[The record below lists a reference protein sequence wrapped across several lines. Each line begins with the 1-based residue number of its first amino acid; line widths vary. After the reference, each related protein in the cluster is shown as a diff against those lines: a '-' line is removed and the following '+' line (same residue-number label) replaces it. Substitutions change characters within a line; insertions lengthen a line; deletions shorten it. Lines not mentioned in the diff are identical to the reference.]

1 MNLPLHIARRYLIS
15 KKSHN
20 IINVIS
26 GISIMGI
33 TVGTMA
39 LIVVLS
45 VFNGF
50 ESLVSSLYNSFNP
63 DLEITAHEGKTFT
76 LQDVK
81 ANEIRKIPGVLH
93 LTEVVE
99 ENALMKN
106 GSRQYIARMKGVG
119 DEFRLMTA
127 IDSIIIDGEYLL
139 QKGKSA
145 CGVFGAGVSY
155 HLGVVPDLFTEP
167 VEIFVPSRSASFRP
181 GLEQAFNRGNISPSG
196 VFSIQQDFDA
206 SIVIVPIWFA
216 RDLMEYKNEVTAV
229 ELGLEKGADVDK
241 IKSTVQKI
249 TGDAFSVK
257 DRYQQEELLYKIMN
271 SEKWIIFLI
280 MAFILMIATF
290 NVIGSLSMLIIDK
303 QKDIAVLHSLG
314 ANYTLIRRIFL
325 LEGLLISL
333 SGAVAGLILGGLISW
348 IQQEFGI
355 IRLGQ
360 GDGAFII
367 DTYPVLVKKMDF
379 LYVFITVF
387 VISYLSAWL
396 PVRRIS
402 KKYLEQ
408 KLA

>member
-15 KKSHN
+15 RKSHN

-26 GISIMGI
+26 GISVTGI

-63 DLEITAHEGKTFT
+63 DLEITIEKGKTFSMN
-76 LQDVK
+76 DVH
-81 ANEIRKIPGVLH
+81 ADRIRALDGVAH

-106 GSRQYIARMKGVG
+106 TNRQYIGRMKGVG
-119 DEFRLMTA
+119 EEFSLMTE
-127 IDSIIIDGEYLL
+127 IDSAIIDGEFLL
-139 QKGKSA
+139 QRGDMA
-145 CGVFGAGVSY
+145 CAVFGAGVSY
-155 HLGVVPDLFTEP
+155 HLGVVPNLYEDP
-167 VEIFVPSRSASFRP
+167 VELFVPSRNADFKP
-181 GLEQAFNRGNISPSG
+181 GLEQPFNRGFVSPSG
-196 VFSIQQDFDA
+196 VFSIQQDFDL
-206 SIVIVPIWFA
+206 SIVLVPLWFA
-216 RDLMEYKNEVTAV
+216 RNLLEYTDEITALEV
-229 ELGLEKGADVDK
+229 GLTTGANVDEVK
-241 IKSTVQKI
+241 ESIKSIV
-249 TGDAFSVK
+249 GENYLVK
-257 DRYQQEELLYKIMN
+257 DRYEQEELLYKIMN

-280 MAFILMIATF
+280 LAFILMIATF

-303 QKDIAVLHSLG
+303 QKDIAVLHSMG

-325 LEGLLISL
+325 FEGLMISL
-333 SGAVAGLILGGLISW
+333 IGAVSGLFIGGMLCW

-355 IRLGQ
+355 LKLGQ
-360 GDGAFII
+360 GGGSFIVEA
-367 DTYPVLVKKMDF
+367 YPVLLRASDF
-379 LYVFITVF
+379 FYVFVTVF
-387 VISYLSAWL
+387 VIAYFAAWL

>member
-1 MNLPLHIARRYLIS
+1 
-15 KKSHN
+15 
-20 IINVIS
+20 
-26 GISIMGI
+26 MGI
-33 TVGTMA
+33 TVGTLA

-50 ESLVSSLYNSFNP
+50 ESLVASLYNSFNP
-63 DLEITAHEGKTFT
+63 DIEITINKGKTFNM
-76 LQDVK
+76 QMVH
-81 ANEIRKIPGVLH
+81 AEEIQNIPGVLH

-106 GSRQYIARMKGVG
+106 GTRQHIARMKGVT
-119 DEFRLMTA
+119 ESFVLMTA
-127 IDSIIIDGEYLL
+127 IDSAIIDGKYML
-139 QKGKSA
+139 QQGPKA

-155 HLGVVPDLFTEP
+155 HLGVVPNLFSDP
-167 VEIFVPSRSASFRP
+167 VEIFVPSRTASFRP
-181 GLEQAFNRGNISPSG
+181 GIEQPFNQAKVSPSG
-196 VFSIQQDFDA
+196 VFSIQQDFDV

-216 RDLMEYKNEVTAV
+216 RELLEYTDEITAL
-229 ELGLEKGADVDK
+229 EIGLEKGADASHV
-241 IKSTVQKI
+241 KSLIQGIV
-249 TGDAFSVK
+249 GNDFSVK
-257 DRYQQEELLYKIMN
+257 DRYEQEELLYKIMN
-271 SEKWIIFLI
+271 SEKWVVFLI

-314 ANYTLIRRIFL
+314 ANYALIRRIFL
-325 LEGLLISL
+325 IEGLLISL
-333 SGAVAGLILGGLISW
+333 SGALVGLILGGLISW

-355 IRLGQ
+355 ISLGQ

-367 DTYPVLVKKMDF
+367 DTYPVLVKNTDF
-379 LYVFITVF
+379 LYVLITVF

>member
-1 MNLPLHIARRYLIS
+1 LNLPLHIARRYLIS

-26 GISIMGI
+26 GISIIGI
-33 TVGTMA
+33 TVGTLA

-50 ESLVSSLYNSFNP
+50 ESLVLSLYNSFNP
-63 DLEITAHEGKTFT
+63 DLEITVEKGKTFT
-76 LQDVK
+76 M
-81 ANEIRKIPGVLH
+81 NEVRADDLSKIAGVLY

-106 GSRQYIARMKGVG
+106 GTRQHIARMKGVG
-119 DEFRLMTA
+119 ENFSLMTA
-127 IDSIIIDGEYLL
+127 IDSAIIDGEYKLEN
-139 QKGKSA
+139 GHVA

-155 HLGVVPDLFTEP
+155 HLGVVPNLFSEP
-167 VEIFVPSRSASFRP
+167 VEIFVPSRTTNFSP
-181 GLEQAFNRGNISPSG
+181 GLEQAFNRGYVSPSG

-206 SIVIVPIWFA
+206 SIVIVPLWFA
-216 RDLMEYKNEVTAV
+216 RELLEYTNEITAL
-229 ELGLEKGADVDK
+229 EIGLEKGADAAHVK
-241 IKSTVQKI
+241 AVISEML
-249 TGDAFSVK
+249 GDGFKVK
-257 DRYQQEELLYKIMN
+257 DRYEQEELLYKIMN

-314 ANYTLIRRIFL
+314 ANYALIRRIFL

-333 SGAVAGLILGGLISW
+333 SGAIAGLVLGGLISW
-348 IQQEFGI
+348 AQQEFGFI
-355 IRLGQ
+355 KLGN
-360 GDGAFII
+360 GDGSFII
-367 DTYPVLVKKMDF
+367 DTYPVQVRNIDF
-379 LYVFITVF
+379 LIVFITVF
-387 VISYLSAWL
+387 VISYFAAWL

>member
-26 GISIMGI
+26 GISVMGI

-39 LIVVLS
+39 LIIVLS

-63 DLEITAHEGKTFT
+63 DLEITVVKGKTFT
-76 LQDVK
+76 PADVN
-81 ANEIRKIPGVLH
+81 AEEIRKIPGL
-93 LTEVVE
+93 LYITEVVE

-106 GSRQYIARMKGVG
+106 GTKQYIARMKGVSE
-119 DEFRLMTA
+119 EFVLMTA
-127 IDSIIIDGEYLL
+127 IDSAIIDGEYVL
-139 QKGKSA
+139 QEGYKA

-155 HLGVVPDLFTEP
+155 HLGVVPNLYTDP
-167 VEIFVPSRSASFRP
+167 VEIFVPSRSADFKP
-181 GLEQAFNRGNISPSG
+181 GLEQAFNKGNVSPSG

-206 SIVIVPIWFA
+206 SIVLVPLWLA
-216 RDLMEYKNEVTAV
+216 RDLLEYTNEVTAL
-229 ELGLEKGADVDK
+229 ETGLDVDADVDYIKASIKK
-241 IKSTVQKI
+241 IA
-249 TGDAFSVK
+249 GEDFSVK
-257 DRYQQEELLYKIMN
+257 DRYEQEELLYKIMN

-314 ANYTLIRRIFL
+314 ANYALIRKIFL
-325 LEGLLISL
+325 FEGLLISL
-333 SGAVAGLILGGLISW
+333 SGAMAGLILGGLISW
-348 IQQEFGI
+348 LQQEFGFI
-355 IRLGQ
+355 KLGQ
-360 GDGAFII
+360 GDGAFIV
-367 DTYPVLVKKMDF
+367 DEYPVLVKNLDF
-379 LYVFITVF
+379 LYVFLTVF
-387 VISYLSAWL
+387 VISYLAAWL

-402 KKYLEQ
+402 KKYLQQ

>member
-26 GISIMGI
+26 GISVVGI

-39 LIVVLS
+39 LIIVLS

-50 ESLVSSLYNSFNP
+50 ESLVLSLYNSFNP
-63 DLEITAHEGKTFT
+63 DLEITAARGKTFT
-76 LQDVK
+76 MQQINAEDLSK
-81 ANEIRKIPGVLH
+81 LAGVLY

-106 GSRQYIARMKGVG
+106 GTRQHIARMKGVN
-119 DEFRLMTA
+119 ENFRHMTA
-127 IDSIIIDGEYLL
+127 IDSAIIDGEYMLEN
-139 QKGKSA
+139 GPVA

-155 HLGVVPDLFTEP
+155 HLGVVPNLYAEP
-167 VEIFVPSRSASFRP
+167 VEIFVPSRTSSFRP
-181 GLEQAFNRGNISPSG
+181 GLEQPFNRAHVSASG

-206 SIVIVPIWFA
+206 SIVLVPLWFA
-216 RDLMEYKNEVTAV
+216 RDLLEYTDEITALEV
-229 ELGLEKGADVDK
+229 GLDKGADAAATK
-241 IKSTVQKI
+241 ALII
-249 TGDAFSVK
+249 EMLGDEFKVK
-257 DRYQQEELLYKIMN
+257 DRYEQEELLYKIMN

-303 QKDIAVLHSLG
+303 QKDIAVLHSMG
-314 ANYTLIRRIFL
+314 ANYALIRRIFL

-333 SGAVAGLILGGLISW
+333 SGAIAGLVLGGFVSW

-355 IRLGQ
+355 IKLGN
-360 GDGAFII
+360 GDGSFII
-367 DTYPVLVKKMDF
+367 DTYPVQVKNIDF
-379 LYVFITVF
+379 LIVFITVF
-387 VISYLSAWL
+387 VISYFAAWL

-402 KKYLEQ
+402 KRYLEQ